1 MPTALSAFIVLAPI
15 HINIVHKEGEQMKE
29 IISII
34 SIIIIVCLF
43 TSCATQQMYITPSDK
58 TLNDFQTAK
67 AECEQS
73 SGYSGGG
80 GGFLFG
86 PAIIIFPV
94 VAIWNVVKRN
104 QQSNF
109 ETCMVA
115 KGYEC
120 QTGCYHTPDK
130 PVVAQEE
137 SNPDNVN
144 KVVTNLALQGF
155 SDYYTNA
162 PNIQHFVV
170 KKDSI
175 KKNGD
180 LYSMTVATIY
190 GADRVVKVKS
200 LSYTVAYQII
210 NYDIDN
216 KRYKPVSF
224 RGYSRNYEEVYSYTP
239 SDMETTTGEIK
250 PSSALDYYLRMYAT
264 ETAEKPVAV
273 EGKALEEKQLSVGN
287 NLSFPTDGMVGRDG
301 NFIGYMNGTVLD
313 TKTNLM
319 WAVTDNGK
327 GISWEDAKK
336 YCTEYKG
343 GGYTDWR
350 MPTQDELATLYD
362 VRINGINSCNL
373 TRLIAMSNCYPW
385 ASEASGP
392 GAYFCFDGTGKAW
405 TKRFMFYSA
414 FRALPV
420 RSFK

>member
-200 LSYTVAYQII
+200 LSYTVA
-210 NYDIDN
+210 
-216 KRYKPVSF
+216 
-224 RGYSRNYEEVYSYTP
+224 
-239 SDMETTTGEIK
+239 
-250 PSSALDYYLRMYAT
+250 
-264 ETAEKPVAV
+264 
-273 EGKALEEKQLSVGN
+273 
-287 NLSFPTDGMVGRDG
+287 
-301 NFIGYMNGTVLD
+301 
-313 TKTNLM
+313 
-319 WAVTDNGK
+319 
-327 GISWEDAKK
+327 
-336 YCTEYKG
+336 
-343 GGYTDWR
+343 
-350 MPTQDELATLYD
+350 
-362 VRINGINSCNL
+362 
-373 TRLIAMSNCYPW
+373 
-385 ASEASGP
+385 
-392 GAYFCFDGTGKAW
+392 
-405 TKRFMFYSA
+405 
-414 FRALPV
+414 
-420 RSFK
+420 

>member
-1 MPTALSAFIVLAPI
+1 
-15 HINIVHKEGEQMKE
+15 MKK
-29 IISII
+29 IF
-34 SIIIIVCLF
+34 SIIIIACLI
-43 TSCATQQMYITPSDK
+43 TSCATQQRYITPSDK
-58 TLNDFQTAK
+58 TLNDFQMAK

-80 GGFLFG
+80 GGFIFG
-86 PAIIIFPV
+86 PAIIVFPV

-144 KVVTNLALQGF
+144 KVVTYLEMQGF
-155 SDYYTNA
+155 ADYYTNA
-162 PNIQHFVV
+162 PQKQHFVV

-180 LYSMTVATIY
+180 LYSMTIAIIY

-200 LSYTVAYQII
+200 MSFTVAYQII
-210 NYDIDN
+210 TFDIDN
-216 KRYKPVSF
+216 KDKRYKSLSQ
-224 RGYSRNYEEVYSYTP
+224 RGYSRNYEEVYSFTP

-250 PSSALDYYLRMYAT
+250 PSSALDYYMKMYCSDTGANP
-264 ETAEKPVAV
+264 AAM
-273 EGKALEEKQLSVGN
+273 EGKALEEKQLSTGN
-287 NLSFPTDGMVGRDG
+287 IPSFPTTDMIGRDG
-301 NFIGYMNGTVLD
+301 IFIAYKNGTVLD

-319 WAVTDNGK
+319 WAATDNGK

-336 YCTEYKG
+336 YCIEYKG

-362 VRINGINSCNL
+362 MRINGFNSCNL
-373 TRLIAMSNCYPW
+373 TRLIAMTNCYPW
-385 ASEASGP
+385 ASETSGP

-405 TKRFMFYSA
+405 TKRFMFYGS

-420 RSFK
+420 RSAK

>member
-1 MPTALSAFIVLAPI
+1 
-15 HINIVHKEGEQMKE
+15 MKKFF
-29 IISII
+29 
-34 SIIIIVCLF
+34 SIIIIVCLI
-43 TSCATQQMYITPSDK
+43 TSCATQQRYITPSDK
-58 TLNDFQTAK
+58 TLNDFQIAK

-80 GGFLFG
+80 GGFIFG
-86 PAIIIFPV
+86 PAIIVFPV

-137 SNPDNVN
+137 SNPENIN
-144 KVVTNLALQGF
+144 KVVTYLALQGF
-155 SDYYTNA
+155 SDDYSIGTNKA
-162 PNIQHFVV
+162 HFVV

-180 LYSMTVATIY
+180 LYTMTAATIY
-190 GADRVVKVKS
+190 GADRVFKVKS

-216 KRYKPVSF
+216 KNKRYKPVSYS
-224 RGYSRNYEEVYSYTP
+224 GYSRNYEEVYSYTP

-250 PSSALDYYLRMYAT
+250 PSSALDYYLRMYAS
-264 ETAEKPVAV
+264 ETAEKTVAV
-273 EGKALEEKQLSVGN
+273 EGKALETKQLSMGN
-287 NLSFPTDGMVGRDG
+287 NPTFPITDMIGRDG
-301 NFIGYMNGTVLD
+301 NFIPSKNGTVLD

-319 WAVTDNGK
+319 WAATDNGK

-336 YCTEYKG
+336 YCTEYKS

-373 TRLIAMSNCYPW
+373 TRLIALTNCYPW

-405 TKRFMFYSA
+405 TKRFMFYGS
-414 FRALPV
+414 FRALSV
-420 RSFK
+420 RSAK